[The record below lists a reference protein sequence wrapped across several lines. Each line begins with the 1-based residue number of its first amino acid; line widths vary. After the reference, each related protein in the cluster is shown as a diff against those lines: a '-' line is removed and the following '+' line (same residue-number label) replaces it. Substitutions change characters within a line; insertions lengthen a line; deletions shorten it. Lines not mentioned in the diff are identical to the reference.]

1 MFFRDSSRDYQ
12 PARRSDPGRAG
23 SRPEDRRYA
32 ASSRPE
38 AEDARKLPDKREDK
52 RAPPRRVRE
61 RVCCIQSCG
70 SVPDYQTW
78 WNRTRIRFSTRHLI
92 DLISV
97 TKFNKALLTNNSNWK
112 KKHISRLY
120 IWIMGRSAMSL
131 DLILIHK
138 KNAKNIVCRQ
148 KF

>member
-38 AEDARKLPDKREDK
+38 AEAARKLSDKREDK

-61 RVCCIQSCG
+61 RVFVYRVVDPFRIIKLDGTGLG
-70 SVPDYQTW
+70 SG
-78 WNRTRIRFSTRHLI
+78 SRHVI
-92 DLISV
+92 
-97 TKFNKALLTNNSNWK
+97 
-112 KKHISRLY
+112 
-120 IWIMGRSAMSL
+120 
-131 DLILIHK
+131 
-138 KNAKNIVCRQ
+138 
-148 KF
+148 